1 MNDRIFSTSVDLS
14 YVYRP
19 FAVPPLKD
27 DLLLELQVTG
37 EDAKEG
43 TAWEG
48 DTVADSARKITLET
62 FALDESASVQ
72 VRVACGTMARWPRSD
87 GSKLG

>member
-1 MNDRIFSTSVDLS
+1 M
-14 YVYRP
+14 
-19 FAVPPLKD
+19 KD

-62 FALDESASVQ
+62 LALDESASVQ